1 MKKLYSWY
9 VFLIRILKKDDQAK
23 FRLAEKLFHYFYP
36 NYFIGEWGKISF
48 LDKSF
53 SDYYLKYDKVNFR
66 SYERKYFLKELIKLT
81 RTIEGDTVELGVY
94 YGASS
99 QLILEEIQSQK
110 KKHHMF
116 DSWQGVSQP
125 NLVDG
130 NYWKKGYLNSS
141 LVDCK
146 NNLSVFK
153 ENIKIFHEGWIP
165 DTFQNISDDLLVSFV
180 HFDLDLHQP
189 TKDGLCFFYDK
200 LSSGG
205 IMLFDDY
212 TFTSCPGVKKAVDDF
227 FVGKAEEVIETPFS
241 AFIIKF

>member
-1 MKKLYSWY
+1 MKRLYFWFS
-9 VFLIRILKKDDQAK
+9 FTIRLFKGDDHAR
-23 FRLAEKLFHYFYP
+23 FRLAEKIFNKIYP
-36 NYFIGEWGKISF
+36 NYFIGEWGKIYF
-48 LDKSF
+48 QNKTF
-53 SDYYLKYDKVNFR
+53 YKYYCKYDDVNFR
-66 SYERKYFLKELIKLT
+66 SYERKYFLQQLIKLT
-81 RTIEGDTVELGVY
+81 KNIKGDTVELGVY
-94 YGASS
+94 FGASS
-99 QLILEEIQSQK
+99 ELILQAIKHTEK
-110 KKHHMF
+110 RHHMF

-130 NYWKKGYLNSS
+130 NYWKKGSLNSS

-227 FVGKAEEVIETPFS
+227 FVGKEEEVIETPFS
-241 AFIIKF
+241 AFIIKL